1 MYIMGIDPTTG
12 QTSAQGPAFRVGS
25 LGAVVEAPSLY
36 TAPMSSSGSTA
47 GTFEGPKVFV
57 YVSAG
62 AGITAGQALI
72 VSHDGEA
79 VPATATLG
87 AAGTGTGKRVAVA
100 TCDIDSGGYG
110 WVQVYGNA
118 DVNAVASTA
127 LHTKLSLSATAGSV
141 DDLATTGSIVVDG
154 MYLDALSGTSG
165 HAFLN
170 WPVVGA
176 PVPA

>member
-1 MYIMGIDPTTG
+1 MYIMGIDPTQG
-12 QTSAQGPAFRVGS
+12 QTSTQGPAFRVGS
-25 LGAVVEAPSLY
+25 LGAVVQAPGLY
-36 TAPMSSSGSTA
+36 TAPMSNTGTTA
-47 GTFEGPKVFV
+47 GSFDGPKVFV

-62 AGITAGQALI
+62 AAITAGQALI
-72 VSHDGEA
+72 VDHDSEA
-79 VPATATLG
+79 APATATLG

-110 WVQVYGNA
+110 WVQVYGSA

-141 DDLATTGSIVVDG
+141 ADLATTGSIVVDG
-154 MYLDALSGTSG
+154 MTLDALSSTAG